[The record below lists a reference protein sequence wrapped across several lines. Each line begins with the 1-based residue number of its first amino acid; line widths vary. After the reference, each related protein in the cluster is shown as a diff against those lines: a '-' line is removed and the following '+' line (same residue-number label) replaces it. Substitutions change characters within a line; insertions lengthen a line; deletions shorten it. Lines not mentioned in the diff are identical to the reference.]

1 MPPSRAKL
9 APKASANLAGTGS
22 CQCAQGWQAAV
33 GRSACQSGRQRTAS
47 ASAAADKA
55 RRESAAKQ
63 VCRLTGS
70 LVIRDARASLAQLC
84 SALESGC
91 TCVDVSGVDS
101 IDTSGVQLLLAAAME
116 WRRREQ
122 SLTLTGYEHL
132 IFGAAEQLGLQTLLP
147 AERRSKT
154 MNSPEPVAQ
163 PDENG
168 DEFAAALNSQLGAS
182 CAVTWNSAQSRL
194 MRP

>member
-1 MPPSRAKL
+1 MSTKKRPVSRAAPMRTRVSLKAAPAVGARANSRTNGSVARKDAKL
-9 APKASANLAGTGS
+9 PVSEALAKVAPK
-22 CQCAQGWQAAV
+22 
-33 GRSACQSGRQRTAS
+33 S
-47 ASAAADKA
+47 ASAASAAAGKKRLDAAA
-55 RRESAAKQ
+55 RR

-147 AERRSKT
+147 AT
-154 MNSPEPVAQ
+154 GGVEP
-163 PDENG
+163 
-168 DEFAAALNSQLGAS
+168 
-182 CAVTWNSAQSRL
+182 
-194 MRP
+194 

>member
-1 MPPSRAKL
+1 MSTKKRPVRRVAQKRAKSLPKL
-9 APKASANLAGTGS
+9 AGAASARAKPSANGS
-22 CQCAQGWQAAV
+22 APRNAAKPPV
-33 GRSACQSGRQRTAS
+33 TATV
-47 ASAAADKA
+47 AKVAPNTAAAGKT
-55 RRESAAKQ
+55 RREAAAKQ

-91 TCVDVSGVDS
+91 TSVDVSGIDS

-147 AERRSKT
+147 AAGGVES
-154 MNSPEPVAQ
+154 
-163 PDENG
+163 
-168 DEFAAALNSQLGAS
+168 
-182 CAVTWNSAQSRL
+182 
-194 MRP
+194 

>member
-1 MPPSRAKL
+1 MSTKKRTA
-9 APKASANLAGTGS
+9 
-22 CQCAQGWQAAV
+22 
-33 GRSACQSGRQRTAS
+33 GRSASTRSKSSTKAQRAIAAPGRSTAGSATGRPSAKHSMLNAQVKASTGKRS
-47 ASAAADKA
+47 ASAAAGA
-55 RRESAAKQ
+55 PRPEAAAKR

-70 LVIRDARASLAQLC
+70 LVIRDVRATLAELC
-84 SALESGC
+84 AALESGC

-147 AERRSKT
+147 VAGGV
-154 MNSPEPVAQ
+154 EP
-163 PDENG
+163 
-168 DEFAAALNSQLGAS
+168 
-182 CAVTWNSAQSRL
+182 
-194 MRP
+194 